1 MCNFSVDLD
10 SIARKFDFNVNT
22 YMHDELKQ
30 LTQLAQLG
38 VLTLKANKVIM
49 NQDHRP
55 LIRVVASVFDK
66 YLQSHH
72 SFSSVI

>member
-1 MCNFSVDLD
+1 
-10 SIARKFDFNVNT
+10 
-22 YMHDELKQ
+22 MHDELKQ